1 MRRLSILSGVLLIA
15 LFGVLALLPDAT
27 SGSSSIKF
35 GGEPEDH
42 FWNVEVTFCKDGF
55 RIAAVEAVQP
65 DGSTGD
71 SLPFSLVLSRT
82 STLITTPL
90 PNRIG
95 GGIGGPDRQLA
106 SATAYYAYT
115 AAQAPSTIVISITI
129 ERWEHG
135 DNRAD
140 DETGDNSPDDDR
152 EIVSGTVANCTLVTP
167 PEFDVPPS
175 PKLGKVFTV
184 DSGATL
190 SFPVEA
196 SDADGL
202 DAVTLGATALL
213 PGMNFASPAPA
224 NPAISTFSWTPTA
237 AQSGTHTVNFTATD
251 KSGRVAPAYSI
262 TINVVS
268 KIYLPLTKTS

>member
-1 MRRLSILSGVLLIA
+1 MRRLSILSGALVIA
-15 LFGVLALLPDAT
+15 LFGVLALSPGAV
-27 SGSSSIKF
+27 SARSSIRF
-35 GGEPEDH
+35 GGEPVDH
-42 FWNVEVTFCKDGF
+42 FWNVDVTFCKDGF
-55 RIAAVEAVQP
+55 MVAAVEVVQP

-71 SLPFSLVLSRT
+71 NLPFSLVLSRT

-106 SATAYYAYT
+106 SATVYYAYA
-115 AAQAPSTIVISITI
+115 AAQAPNITTTITL

-140 DETGDNSPDDDR
+140 DETGDNSPGDDR
-152 EIVSGTVANCTLVTP
+152 QVVSGTVANCTLVTP

-175 PKLGKVFTV
+175 PTLGKVFTV
-184 DSGATL
+184 DSGANL

-202 DAVTLGATALL
+202 DAVTLGATGLL
-213 PGMNFASPAPA
+213 PGMNFASLAPA
-224 NPAISTFSWTPTA
+224 NPAISTFSWTPA
-237 AQSGTHTVNFTATD
+237 VEQAGAHTVNFTATD
-251 KSGRVAPAYSI
+251 NSGRVAPTYSI

-268 KIYLPLTKTS
+268 KVYLPLTKSS